1 LSRDG
6 GPRKTVKWSLVPA
19 LVAVSLAVA
28 GVTAASAQAERVTI
42 TWFGH
47 SLFRIEFEGGPTVLT
62 DPFEPGL
69 WGMTYPI
76 GPMDGVDVVTIT
88 HEHED
93 HNYAALAVGSPVVL
107 RGVSVTSGVNEIDTT
122 INGIRFYTVSTCHSP
137 GVPCP
142 TANANAAIVIEG
154 IGLRIAHLGD
164 LGHVLDGDEA
174 AAIGKLDVLLIPV
187 GGGGAT
193 IDASAADVVIAL
205 LEPSVIIGMHY
216 ETPELGWGID
226 AIDPFLN
233 GKTVM
238 EVAER
243 SLTVSAGA
251 LPESSTVFV
260 LRYE

>member
-1 LSRDG
+1 MSREG
-6 GPRKTVKWSLVPA
+6 GLQRNVNRSLVLA
-19 LVAVSLAVA
+19 LIVVSLVAA
-28 GVTAASAQAERVTI
+28 GFAAASAESGRVTI
-42 TWFGH
+42 TWYGH

-76 GPMDGVDVVTIT
+76 GPMDGIDIVTMT

-93 HNYAALAVGSPVVL
+93 HNHAALATGSPAVL

-122 INGIRFYTVSTCHSP
+122 VDGVRFYTVETCHGP

-142 TANANAAIVIEG
+142 LADANAAFVIEG
-154 IGLRIAHLGD
+154 DGLRIAHLGD
-164 LGHVLDGDEA
+164 LGHVLSGAQAE
-174 AAIGKLDVLLIPV
+174 AIGKLDVLLVPV
-187 GGGGAT
+187 GGGGPT
-193 IDASAADVVIAL
+193 IDAAGADAVVAL

-226 AIDPFLN
+226 PIDSFLE
-233 GKTVM
+233 GETVV
-238 EVAER
+238 EVVER
-243 SLTVSAGA
+243 SLVVVADR
-251 LPESSTVFV
+251 LPGSPTIFV